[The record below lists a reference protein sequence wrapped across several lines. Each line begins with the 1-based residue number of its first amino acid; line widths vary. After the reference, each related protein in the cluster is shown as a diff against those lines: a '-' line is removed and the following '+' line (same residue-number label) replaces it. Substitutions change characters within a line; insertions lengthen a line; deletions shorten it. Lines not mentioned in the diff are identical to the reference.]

1 MRYVS
6 KISTEQFELNSEG
19 LTGYIRQRHENNKSR
34 LDVSLTQFRCKCP
47 ELVIHS
53 QFVDGAITGE
63 HLTKAY
69 SLLMDVKKCEEK
81 WNNWKNLKEEK

>member
-6 KISTEQFELNSEG
+6 KISTEQFELNAEG
-19 LTGYIRQRHENNKSR
+19 LTGYVRQRHEKNKAR
-34 LDVSLTQFRCKCP
+34 VDVSLTQFRCNCP
-47 ELVIHS
+47 ELIINR

-63 HLTKAY
+63 HLAKAY

-81 WNNWKNLKEEK
+81 WQDWKNIKEDK